1 MMNMNQFTQ
10 KTMAALQRSQ
20 ALAVEYG
27 HAEVQQEHMMMALT
41 EDGNDL
47 IPQLLAKCGVSV
59 DALRAG
65 LEENLSRMPRISGSG
80 TGQVYLANDTEKAL
94 LQAEKTAEQ
103 MKDEYLSV
111 EHVWMG
117 LCAKASAGVSR
128 VLKAV
133 GYQADAFLKA
143 LSQVRGAARVTSD
156 SPEETYDALKNTAL
170 IWLRWPAGR
179 SWIPSS
185 AGTARFG
192 TSSGFCPGKQR
203 TIRC

>member
-27 HAEVQQEHMMMALT
+27 HPEVQQEHMMMALT

-47 IPQLLAKCGVSV
+47 IPQLLTRCGISV
-59 DALRAG
+59 DALRRA
-65 LEENLSRMPRISGSG
+65 LEGSLERMPRISGAG
-80 TGQVYLANDTEKAL
+80 AGKVYLSGDMEKAL

-117 LCAKASAGVSR
+117 LCAKASPKVR
-128 VLKAV
+128 DNLMF
-133 GYQADAFLKA
+133 YWII
-143 LSQVRGAARVTSD
+143 LSISC
-156 SPEETYDALKNTAL
+156 
-170 IWLRWPAGR
+170 
-179 SWIPSS
+179 
-185 AGTARFG
+185 F
-192 TSSGFCPGKQR
+192 
-203 TIRC
+203 

>member
-20 ALAVEYG
+20 SLAVEYG

-47 IPQLLAKCGVSV
+47 IPQLLSKCGVSV

-117 LCAKASAGVSR
+117 
-128 VLKAV
+128 
-133 GYQADAFLKA
+133 
-143 LSQVRGAARVTSD
+143 
-156 SPEETYDALKNTAL
+156 
-170 IWLRWPAGR
+170 I
-179 SWIPSS
+179 
-185 AGTARFG
+185 
-192 TSSGFCPGKQR
+192 
-203 TIRC
+203 